1 MQENS
6 WQEKDSC
13 YNELEDINSLLEDLS
28 ESAEDLTK
36 DIFKDIFVGQT
47 GRRRKAALALLL
59 IWLVVITLHLVSW
72 GFWVVIGFAALLWGQ
87 AGRIMMAQPTI
98 AAPAITAN
106 LDAAPA
112 DLLKDLPEDLPVV
125 SLLVAAKNEEVVID
139 RLVRA
144 LCSQNYP
151 SDRLEVWIID
161 DDSSDRTPQVLAK
174 LQQEFPQL
182 HTIRRKAGA
191 TGGKSGALNQILA
204 KTKGDII
211 AVFDADAT
219 VAPDLVR
226 QVVPLFATEKIGAV
240 QIRKDIV
247 NWADNFWTRGQ
258 KSEMALDS
266 YFQQQRIALGGTGE
280 LRGNGQFVR
289 RRALQRC
296 GGWNEQTITDD
307 LDLTIRLHLDQWD
320 IGFLLTPAVGEEGV
334 TTMKALWHQ
343 RNRWAEGGYQRYLD
357 YWRLLSSNQ
366 MGWRKTIDLL
376 SFMVIQYL
384 LPAAAIPDLIM
395 AVILGKPPL
404 LAPLSAVT
412 IVLPL
417 VGIFTGLIRISNQR
431 HSERETPPSIDST
444 INKTINASGD
454 TSIRNNINKGTETSR
469 DKSLVSLGLLLRQSL
484 LGIIYLLHWV
494 PIMASVTAR
503 MSVRPK
509 RLKWVKTVHSGG
521 A

>member
-6 WQEKDSC
+6 WQENDSC
-13 YNELEDINSLLEDLS
+13 YNELEDINFLLEDLS
-28 ESAEDLTK
+28 ESAEELTK
-36 DIFKDIFVGQT
+36 DFFVGQE
-47 GRRRKAALALLL
+47 GRRRKAALVLLM
-59 IWLVVITLHLVSW
+59 IWLVVIALHLLSW
-72 GFWVVIGFAALLWGQ
+72 GGWVISAFAALLWGQ
-87 AGRIMMAQPTI
+87 AWRVMTAKPLNPPLQS
-98 AAPAITAN
+98 AVLANFAPGNSLENTSENPLENPQDVPEN
-106 LDAAPA
+106 LPR
-112 DLLKDLPEDLPVV
+112 V
-125 SLLVAAKNEEVVID
+125 SLLVAAKNEEAVIG
-139 RLVRA
+139 RLVKA
-144 LCSQNYP
+144 LCQQDYP

-174 LQQEFPQL
+174 LKQEFPQL
-182 HTIRRKAGA
+182 RTIRRAAGA

-204 KTKGDII
+204 KTKGEII

-226 QVVPLFATEKIGAV
+226 QVVPLFTTANMGAV

-247 NWADNFWTRGQ
+247 NWADNFWTLGQ
-258 KSEMALDS
+258 KNEMALDS
-266 YFQQQRIALGGTGE
+266 YFQQQRIALGGIGE

-289 RRALQRC
+289 RAALQRC

-320 IGFLLTPAVGEEGV
+320 IGFLITPAVGEEGV

-357 YWRLLSSNQ
+357 YWRLIASNA
-366 MGWRKTIDLL
+366 MGWQKTIDLL

-395 AVILGKPPL
+395 ALVLGKAPL
-404 LAPLSAVT
+404 LAPLSALT

-417 VGIFTGLIRISNQR
+417 VGIFTGLRRIAAQGNQDNQATDIAR
-431 HSERETPPSIDST
+431 DIGSIDFT
-444 INKTINASGD
+444 TALKQ
-454 TSIRNNINKGTETSR
+454 
-469 DKSLVSLGLLLRQSL
+469 SLV
-484 LGIIYLLHWV
+484 GIIYLFHWI

-503 MSVRPK
+503 MSIRPK
-509 RLKWVKTVHSGG
+509 RLKWVKTVHSGTL
-521 A
+521 

>member
-59 IWLVVITLHLVSW
+59 VWLAVISLHLVSW
-72 GFWVVIGFAALLWGQ
+72 GFWVVMGFAALLWGQ
-87 AGRIMMAQPTI
+87 AGRIMTAQPITTPSI
-98 AAPAITAN
+98 ANQSITAN
-106 LDAAPA
+106 LDSP
-112 DLLKDLPEDLPVV
+112 LEILPRV
-125 SLLVAAKNEEVVID
+125 SLLVAAKNEEAVID

-144 LCSQNYP
+144 LCNQNYP

-161 DDSSDRTPQVLAK
+161 DDSSDRTPQVLAQ

-182 HTIRRKAGA
+182 RTVRRPAGA

-204 KTKGDII
+204 KTKGEII

-219 VAPDLVR
+219 VALDLVR

-289 RRALQRC
+289 RIALQRC

-307 LDLTIRLHLDQWD
+307 LDLTIRLHLDNWD

-357 YWRLLSSNQ
+357 YWRLLASNQ
-366 MGWRKTIDLL
+366 MGWQKTIDLI
-376 SFMVIQYL
+376 SFMVMQYL

-395 AVILGKPPL
+395 AVVLGKPPL
-404 LAPLSAVT
+404 LGPLTAVT

-417 VGIFTGLIRISNQR
+417 VGIVTGLRRINAQQHPR
-431 HSERETPPSIDST
+431 RDITIDSK
-444 INKTINASGD
+444 INKAINASGD
-454 TSIRNNINKGTETSR
+454 DALGTNLGTNKETSE
-469 DKSLVSLGLLLRQSL
+469 DLSIPSLGSLIRQSL
-484 LGIIYLLHWV
+484 WGIIYLFHWV

-521 A
+521 V

>member
-6 WQEKDSC
+6 WQENDSC

-36 DIFKDIFVGQT
+36 DIFKDIFTGQT
-47 GRRRKAALALLL
+47 GRRRKAALALFL

-72 GFWVVIGFAALLWGQ
+72 GFWVVVGFAALLWGQ
-87 AGRIMMAQPTI
+87 AGRIIMAQPI
-98 AAPAITAN
+98 ATQSLTTN
-106 LDAAPA
+106 LDSS
-112 DLLKDLPEDLPVV
+112 LENLPKV
-125 SLLVAAKNEEVVID
+125 SLLVAAKNEEAVID

-144 LCSQNYP
+144 LCQQNYP

-174 LQQEFPQL
+174 LQQEFPHL
-182 HTIRRKAGA
+182 HTIRRQAGA

-204 KTKGDII
+204 QTKGDII

-226 QVVPLFATEKIGAV
+226 QVVPLFVTEKIGAV
-240 QIRKDIV
+240 QIRKNIV

-289 RRALQRC
+289 RLALERC

-357 YWRLLSSNQ
+357 YWRLLASNQ
-366 MGWRKTIDLL
+366 MGWRKTIDSL

-395 AVILGKPPL
+395 ALILDESPL

-417 VGIFTGLIRISNQR
+417 VGIFTGLRRISSQKILLR
-431 HSERETPPSIDST
+431 DTPIDSNITET
-444 INKTINASGD
+444 INSSGD
-454 TSIRNNINKGTETSR
+454 TSLGTNLGASLGIKRGTSK
-469 DKSLVSLGLLLRQSL
+469 DISFPSLGLLLRQSL
-484 LGIIYLLHWV
+484 WGIIYLFHWI

-509 RLKWVKTVHSGG
+509 RLKWVKTVHSGDV
-521 A
+521 

>member
-6 WQEKDSC
+6 WQENDSC

-36 DIFKDIFVGQT
+36 DIFTGQT
-47 GRRRKAALALLL
+47 GRRRKAALALMLVWL
-59 IWLVVITLHLVSW
+59 IVITLHLISG
-72 GFWVVIGFAALLWGQ
+72 GFWIVMGFAALLWGQ
-87 AGRIMMAQPTI
+87 AGRIMAAKPI
-98 AAPAITAN
+98 APQLITTN
-106 LDAAPA
+106 LDSS
-112 DLLKDLPEDLPVV
+112 LENLPKV
-125 SLLVAAKNEEVVID
+125 SLLVAAKNEEAVIA

-144 LCSQNYP
+144 LCQQNYP
-151 SDRLEVWIID
+151 GDRLEVWIID

-182 HTIRRKAGA
+182 HTIRRQAGA

-289 RRALQRC
+289 RLALQRC

-334 TTMKALWHQ
+334 TTMKSLWHQ

-357 YWRLLSSNQ
+357 YWRLLVSNQ
-366 MGWRKTIDLL
+366 MGWRKTIDAL

-395 AVILGKPPL
+395 AVILDKPPL

-417 VGIFTGLIRISNQR
+417 VGIFTGLSRIDNQKSPQRDIPLDSN
-431 HSERETPPSIDST
+431 IAK
-444 INKTINASGD
+444 NINASGD
-454 TSIRNNINKGTETSR
+454 TSLGTNLKASKEISK
-469 DKSLVSLGLLLRQSL
+469 DLSLSFWGLLLRQSL
-484 LGIIYLLHWV
+484 WGLIYLFHWI

-509 RLKWVKTVHSGG
+509 RLKWVKTVHSGDT
-521 A
+521 

>member
-6 WQEKDSC
+6 WQENDSC

-59 IWLVVITLHLVSW
+59 IWLVVIALHLVSW
-72 GFWVVIGFAALLWGQ
+72 GFWVVMGFAALLWGQ
-87 AGRIMMAQPTI
+87 AGRIMTAQPLTDQPI
-98 AAPAITAN
+98 ATPQLTAN
-106 LDAAPA
+106 PDHPSEN
-112 DLLKDLPEDLPVV
+112 LPKV
-125 SLLVAAKNEEVVID
+125 SLLVAAKNEEAVID

-144 LCSQNYP
+144 LCQQNYP

-182 HTIRRKAGA
+182 HTIRRPPGA

-204 KTKGDII
+204 KTKGEII

-289 RRALQRC
+289 RLALQSC

-307 LDLTIRLHLDQWD
+307 LDLTIRLHLDHWD
-320 IGFLLTPAVGEEGV
+320 IGFMLTPAVGEEGV

-357 YWRLLSSNQ
+357 YWRLLASNQ
-366 MGWRKTIDLL
+366 MGWRKTIDLF

-395 AVILGKPPL
+395 AALLGKPPL

-417 VGIFTGLIRISNQR
+417 VGIFTGLTRIGTQQN
-431 HSERETPPSIDST
+431 PPRDTSIDSR
-444 INKTINASGD
+444 INKSINASGD
-454 TSIRNNINKGTETSR
+454 N
-469 DKSLVSLGLLLRQSL
+469 SLGSNMEPSKNRTFPSLGLCLRQSL
-484 LGIIYLLHWV
+484 WGIIYLLHWV

-509 RLKWVKTVHSGG
+509 RLKWVKTVHSGDI
-521 A
+521 

>member
-59 IWLVVITLHLVSW
+59 VWLIVIFLHLVSW

-87 AGRIMMAQPTI
+87 AGRIMTAQPLTNQPI
-98 AAPAITAN
+98 SPPQLTAN
-106 LDAAPA
+106 LDAEPSES
-112 DLLKDLPEDLPVV
+112 LPKV
-125 SLLVAAKNEEVVID
+125 SLLVAAKNEEAVID

-144 LCSQNYP
+144 LCQQNYP

-161 DDSSDRTPQVLAK
+161 DDSSDQTPQVLAK

-182 HTIRRKAGA
+182 HTVRRPPGA
-191 TGGKSGALNQILA
+191 TGGKSGALNQIFA
-204 KTKGDII
+204 KTKGEII

-226 QVVPLFATEKIGAV
+226 QVVPLFTTEKIGAV

-289 RRALQRC
+289 RLALQRC

-307 LDLTIRLHLDQWD
+307 LDLTIRLHLDNWD

-357 YWRLLSSNQ
+357 YWRLLASNQ
-366 MGWRKTIDLL
+366 MGWQKTLDLI

-384 LPAAAIPDLIM
+384 LPAAAIPDLLM
-395 AVILGKPPL
+395 AVLLGKSPL

-417 VGIFTGLIRISNQR
+417 VGIFTGLRRISATG
-431 HSERETPPSIDST
+431 EDS
-444 INKTINASGD
+444 SMP
-454 TSIRNNINKGTETSR
+454 
-469 DKSLVSLGLLLRQSL
+469 SLGLLIRQSL
-484 LGIIYLLHWV
+484 WGIIYLFHWV

-521 A
+521 I